1 MSCQFERLFTILT
14 ETDTMELRG
23 NKRGDDCLI
32 KEEIDTIGINIS
44 SEVKIHDQEGLSIDV
59 FIPFQSYSEE
69 MEDLVEI
76 GSVNVKVFDER
87 WSDYWYAS
95 DADGAHMHIF
105 GNVVKQVS
113 REEANEIIDVLGQQA
128 FTNEDVEYVDGKR
141 KVWGRVAVIDTN
153 HHAFNLQKEF
163 WHEEVAQKLFKQT
176 EDYLL
181 NVMNVDFIVLD
192 LNHLSIED
200 AKGSPS
206 LLLLSNSESLINMD
220 SNYDFNKVKEDVE
233 EYLSDKGYSPSG
245 DDNEAKEGRIY
256 RVR

>member
-1 MSCQFERLFTILT
+1 
-14 ETDTMELRG
+14 MESRG
-23 NKRGDDCLI
+23 NKRGDGCVI

-44 SEVKIHDQEGLSIDV
+44 NEVKIHDQEGLSVDV

-69 MEDLVEI
+69 VEDLVEI

-87 WSDYWYAS
+87 WSDFWYAS

-113 REEANEIIDVLGQQA
+113 REEANEIIDAIRKRA
-128 FTNEDVEYVDGKR
+128 FSNEDIEYVDGKR

-163 WHEEVAQKLFKQT
+163 WHQEVVQKLFKQV

-181 NVMNVDFIVLD
+181 NVINVDFIVLD
-192 LNHLSIED
+192 LNHDSMEY
-200 AKGSPS
+200 AKSSPS
-206 LLLLSNSESLINMD
+206 LLLLSNPEAITQID
-220 SNYDFNKVKEDVE
+220 SNYDYDKVKEDIE
-233 EYLSDKGYSPSG
+233 DYLSDKGYSASG
-245 DDNEAKEGRIY
+245 DDNEAKAGRIY